1 MESVRVLFL
10 GGCVIIAIVFIC
22 IITAKVNKRKR

>member
-10 GGCVIIAIVFIC
+10 GGCVIIAIVFIL
-22 IITAKVNKRKR
+22 IINNKVNKRNR